1 MNVILEVQLLVSGR
15 RHHDCL
21 LLLLLSRLQ
30 SDVVRDSNFNLLSR
44 CGCLNLGRRLDLG
57 WCLNLHWLLNFL
69 DWLGLHRF
77 LDHDLFGFLDQL
89 FRCLFLFNHFLQSHR
104 RLLNRF
110 SLFIVLLA
118 PVFEILANSV
128 EVLELELR
136 QRLVLLLH
144 RWQLATITE
153 DLGS

>member
-1 MNVILEVQLLVSGR
+1 MNVILKVQLLISGR

-44 CGCLNLGRRLDLG
+44 YGCLNLSRRLDLG
-57 WCLNLHWLLNFL
+57 WRLNFL
-69 DWLGLHRF
+69 DWLGVHRLLGNDIF
-77 LDHDLFGFLDQL
+77 GLFDQL
-89 FRCLFLFNHFLQSHR
+89 FGCLFLFNHFLWSHR

-144 RWQLATITE
+144 RRQLATITE